1 MNNFFSKRRLL
12 VPEVVQTSAMDCG
25 PASLKCLLEGFG
37 VRVSYGRLREACQT
51 DVDGT
56 SIDTMEEVAT
66 QLGLDAEQVMVP
78 ADHLLAPESGSL
90 PAIVVVRLANG
101 LTHFVVVWRAHGR
114 FVQVMDPGTGRRWM
128 SREQLIGELYIHAA
142 TIPASAWRE
151 WVESD
156 SFLNPLRRRL
166 RELEVSK
173 GVTES
178 SIESALGDESW
189 RSMAALDAAA
199 RMTAAIVDAGG
210 LPRGSAAARILG
222 QFAERARREI
232 GGEQATIPSNYWSV
246 SPSEPNEEGEEQLK
260 VRGAVLVQVH
270 GRRAKGG
277 EVKQALSPELVAAL
291 DEEPARPGLDLIRL
305 LRLDGLLTPLA
316 LVAALAVATCGLMVE
331 SLLFQGLFDLSRKL
345 APTEQRLGAMGA
357 LIAFA
362 SALLL
367 LEWPL
372 ASNALKMGRRLETR
386 LRVAFLEKIPRLG
399 DRYFQSRLISDMA
412 ERGHSAHSL
421 RGLPSLGARFLR
433 LCFELA
439 LTTAGLIWLDPA
451 GAWAAVAVAVIALA
465 LPLALQSRL
474 TERDLRIRNHNGA
487 LGRFYLDAMLGL
499 APIRAHG
506 AERAVRSEHE
516 SLLVEWMR
524 SSYNYLR
531 AVIAAETAQCLI
543 GFGLAAWLLFDHL
556 SRAGASGGVLL
567 MVYWALNLP
576 ALGQEIAMLAQQ
588 YPSQRNVTLR
598 LMEPLGAPEE
608 EGRGDGA
615 TGRQEDEESEKGGE
629 IFSLAP
635 SPLPVSPSP
644 RLPIS
649 AGVALS
655 FENVSVRAGGHL
667 ILDNFDLRIEA
678 GSHVAVVGPSGAG
691 KSSFLGLLLGWH
703 RAADGRVTID
713 GEELTSGR
721 LARLRRETAWVDPAI
736 QLWNRPF
743 IDNLRY
749 GSTDCGLRIADCG
762 FEEVNNVADRQS
774 AIRNPQS
781 AIEMADLRRVLEKL
795 PEGLQTRLGEG
806 GGLVSGGEGQRV
818 RFGRALMKAD
828 ARLVILDEPFR
839 GLDREKR
846 RALLERAR
854 EFWRD
859 ATLICVTH
867 DVGETLDFDR
877 VLVLDGGRIVEDAQ
891 AVELASRRDSLYRA
905 LLDDEEVVRAE
916 MWASDEWRRLRVD
929 GGRVSEE
936 ETSRVV
942 REAGG
947 LSPAYTN
954 GHYPKPRQAES
965 EHVIPVQY
973 RARKQAI
980 DS

>member
-1 MNNFFSKRRLL
+1 MNIFFNNRRFL

-56 SIDTMEEVAT
+56 SIDTMEEVAA

-90 PAIVVVRLANG
+90 PAIVIVRLANG
-101 LTHFVVVWRAHGR
+101 LTHFVVVWRTHGR

-128 SREQLIGELYIHAA
+128 LREQLIGELYIHAA
-142 TIPASAWRE
+142 TVPASAWRE

-166 RELEVSK
+166 RELGVPK
-173 GVTES
+173 GEIER
-178 SIESALGDESW
+178 SIKTALGDESW

-210 LPRGSAAARILG
+210 LSRGGAAARILG
-222 QFAERARREI
+222 QFAESARREI
-232 GGEQATIPSNYWSV
+232 GDEQATVPSNYLSV

-270 GRRAKGG
+270 GRRAKGE

-305 LRLDGLLTPLA
+305 LRRDGLLTPLA
-316 LVAALAVATCGLMVE
+316 LIAALAVATCGLMVE

-345 APTEQRLGAMGA
+345 APTEQRLGAMAA

-362 SALLL
+362 AALLL

-372 ASNALKMGRRLETR
+372 ASSALKMGRGLETR

-421 RGLPSLGARFLR
+421 RQLPSLGARFLR

-439 LTTAGLIWLDPA
+439 LTTAGLIWLDPTRTSA
-451 GAWAAVAVAVIALA
+451 GAWAAVVVAVIAVA

-487 LGRFYLDAMLGL
+487 LSRFYLDAMLGL

-506 AERAVRSEHE
+506 AERAVRREHE

-524 SSYNYLR
+524 ASYDYLR
-531 AVIAAETAQCLI
+531 AVVSVEAAQSLV

-598 LMEPLGAPEE
+598 LLEPLGAPEE
-608 EGRGDGA
+608 GQGEGEG
-615 TGRQEDEESEKGGE
+615 GRQGDKESRSQDH
-629 IFSLAP
+629 F
-635 SPLPVSPSP
+635 SP
-644 RLPIS
+644 RLPLPPSSSLRPS
-649 AGVALS
+649 AANGVALS

-667 ILDNFDLRIEA
+667 IMDNFDLRIEA

-691 KSSFLGLLLGWH
+691 KSSFVGLLLGWR
-703 RAADGRVTID
+703 RAADGRVTVD
-713 GEELTSGR
+713 GEELTSRR

-736 QLWNRPF
+736 QLWNRSF
-743 IDNLRY
+743 IYNLRY
-749 GSTDCGLRIADCG
+749 GNAECGSVPRAVASATQCEATLATARGTDPH
-762 FEEVNNVADRQS
+762 S

-781 AIEMADLRRVLEKL
+781 AIETADLRRVLEKL

-854 EFWRD
+854 EFWRN

-877 VLVLDGGRIVEDAQ
+877 VLVMDRGRIVEDAQ
-891 AVELASRRDSLYRA
+891 AVKLASRRDSLYRV

-929 GGRVSEE
+929 GGRLSEE
-936 ETSRVV
+936 ETV
-942 REAGG
+942 RLYEFC
-947 LSPAYTN
+947 
-954 GHYPKPRQAES
+954 
-965 EHVIPVQY
+965 
-973 RARKQAI
+973 
-980 DS
+980 

>member
-1 MNNFFSKRRLL
+1 LLFFFIPPVPVVGQSLPYTDMNTFFSKRRFL

-25 PASLKCLLEGFG
+25 PASLKCLLDGFG

-56 SIDTMEEVAT
+56 SIDTMEEVAA

-101 LTHFVVVWRAHGR
+101 VTHFVVVWRTHGR
-114 FVQVMDPGTGRRWM
+114 FVQVMDPGVGRRWM
-128 SREQLIGELYIHAA
+128 SRDQLIGELYIHAA
-142 TIPASAWRE
+142 TVPASAWRE

-166 RELEVSK
+166 RELGAPK
-173 GVTES
+173 GEIERA
-178 SIESALGDESW
+178 IESALGDESW
-189 RSMAALDAAA
+189 RSMAALDAAE
-199 RMTAAIVDAGG
+199 RMTAAIVGAGG
-210 LPRGSAAARILG
+210 LPRGSGAARILWR
-222 QFAERARREI
+222 FAESARREI
-232 GGEQATIPSNYWSV
+232 GGEQMTIPSNYWSV
-246 SPSEPNEEGEEQLK
+246 SPSGPNEEGEEQLK
-260 VRGAVLVQVH
+260 VRGAVLVQVR
-270 GRRAKGG
+270 GRRAKGE

-291 DEEPARPGLDLIRL
+291 DEESARPGLDLIKL
-305 LRLDGLLTPLA
+305 LRRDGLLTPLA
-316 LVAALAVATCGLMVE
+316 LIAALAVATCGLMVE
-331 SLLFQGLFDLSRKL
+331 SLLFQGLFGLSRKL
-345 APTEQRLGAMGA
+345 APTEQRLGAMAA

-362 SALLL
+362 AALLL

-372 ASNALKMGRRLETR
+372 ASSALKMGRGLETR
-386 LRVAFLEKIPRLG
+386 LRMAFLEKIPRLG

-421 RGLPSLGARFLR
+421 RQLPSLGARFLR

-439 LTTAGLIWLDPA
+439 LTTAGLIWLDPV
-451 GAWAAVAVAVIALA
+451 GAWAAVVVAVIALA

-474 TERDLRIRNHNGA
+474 TERDLRIRSHNGA
-487 LGRFYLDAMLGL
+487 LSRFYLDAMLGL

-506 AERAVRSEHE
+506 AERAVRREHE

-524 SSYNYLR
+524 ASYDYLR
-531 AVIAAETAQCLI
+531 AVVSVEAAQSLI
-543 GFGLAAWLLFDHL
+543 GFGLAGWLLFDHL

-598 LMEPLGAPEE
+598 LLEPLGAPEE
-608 EGRGDGA
+608 GAGERESGRAG
-615 TGRQEDEESEKGGE
+615 EKAFDHPTA
-629 IFSLAP
+629 I
-635 SPLPVSPSP
+635 SPTP
-644 RLPIS
+644 PIS
-649 AGVALS
+649 CSPTLPLSRGVALS

-667 ILDNFDLRIEA
+667 ILDSFDLRIEA

-691 KSSFLGLLLGWH
+691 KSSFVGLLLGWH
-703 RAADGRVTID
+703 RAADGRLTVD
-713 GEELTSGR
+713 GAELTSER

-736 QLWNRPF
+736 QLWNSSF

-749 GSTDCGLRIADCG
+749 GNADTDP
-762 FEEVNNVADRQS
+762 QS

-846 RALLERAR
+846 RALLEQAR

-859 ATLICVTH
+859 ATLLCVTH

-877 VLVLDGGRIVEDAQ
+877 VLVMDRGRIVEDAL

-929 GGRVSEE
+929 GGRVGEE
-936 ETSRVV
+936 ETSHAV
-942 REAGG
+942 RQAGG
-947 LSPAYTN
+947 LSPASTN
-954 GHYPKPRQAES
+954 GHFPKPRLAKS
-965 EHVIPVQY
+965 EHVTVPVC
-973 RARKQAI
+973 
-980 DS
+980 

>member
-1 MNNFFSKRRLL
+1 
-12 VPEVVQTSAMDCG
+12 
-25 PASLKCLLEGFG
+25 
-37 VRVSYGRLREACQT
+37 
-51 DVDGT
+51 
-56 SIDTMEEVAT
+56 
-66 QLGLDAEQVMVP
+66 LGLDAEQVMVP

-90 PAIVVVRLANG
+90 PAIVIVRLANG
-101 LTHFVVVWRAHGR
+101 LTHFVVVWRTHGR
-114 FVQVMDPGTGRRWM
+114 FVQVMDPGMGRRWM
-128 SREQLIGELYIHAA
+128 SRDQLIGELYIHAA
-142 TIPASAWRE
+142 IVPASAWRE
-151 WVESD
+151 WVESA

-166 RELEVSK
+166 RELGAPK
-173 GVTES
+173 GEIER
-178 SIESALGDESW
+178 SIKSALGDESW

-210 LPRGSAAARILG
+210 LSRGGAAARILR
-222 QFAERARREI
+222 QFAESARREI
-232 GGEQATIPSNYWSV
+232 GGEQATVPSNYWSV

-270 GRRAKGG
+270 GRRAKGE

-291 DEEPARPGLDLIRL
+291 DEKPARPGLDLIRL
-305 LRLDGLLTPLA
+305 LRSDGLLTPLA
-316 LVAALAVATCGLMVE
+316 LIMALAVATAGLMME

-345 APTEQRLGAMGA
+345 APIEQRLGAMA
-357 LIAFA
+357 AMIAFA

-372 ASNALKMGRRLETR
+372 ASSALKMGRGLETR

-412 ERGHSAHSL
+412 ERGHIAHSL
-421 RGLPSLGARFLR
+421 RQLPSLGARFLR

-439 LTTAGLIWLDPA
+439 LTTAGLIWLDPV
-451 GAWAAVAVAVIALA
+451 GAWPAVVVAVIALA

-474 TERDLRIRNHNGA
+474 IERDLRVRNHNGA
-487 LGRFYLDAMLGL
+487 LSRFYLDAMLGL

-506 AERAVRSEHE
+506 AERAVRREHE

-524 SSYNYLR
+524 ASYDYLR
-531 AVIAAETAQCLI
+531 AVVSVEAAQSLV
-543 GFGLAAWLLFDHL
+543 GFSLAAWLLFDHL

-598 LMEPLGAPEE
+598 LLEPLGAPEE
-608 EGRGDGA
+608 GQGEGEGGSQ
-615 TGRQEDEESEKGGE
+615 GVKGSRSQDH
-629 IFSLAP
+629 F
-635 SPLPVSPSP
+635 SP
-644 RLPIS
+644 RLPFSPSPCLPPSPPLRPS
-649 AGVALS
+649 AANGVALG

-691 KSSFLGLLLGWH
+691 KSSFVGLLLGWH

-713 GEELTSGR
+713 GAELTSGR

-736 QLWNRPF
+736 QLWNRSF

-749 GSTDCGLRIADCG
+749 GHLDHGLRIADCG
-762 FEEVNNVADRQS
+762 FKESNDAGIRES
-774 AIRNPQS
+774 ATRNPQS

-877 VLVLDGGRIVEDAQ
+877 VLVMDRGRIVEDAQ
-891 AVELASRRDSLYRA
+891 AVKLASRRDSLYRA
-905 LLDDEEVVRAE
+905 LLDDEEVVRAD

-929 GGRVSEE
+929 GGRLSEE
-936 ETSRVV
+936 ETV
-942 REAGG
+942 RLYEFC
-947 LSPAYTN
+947 
-954 GHYPKPRQAES
+954 
-965 EHVIPVQY
+965 
-973 RARKQAI
+973 
-980 DS
+980 